1 MLIPKETY
9 STCDFSGWSG
19 PPVPL
24 YLPFSWMGKIYDFC
38 LNHYLLP
45 NVFPLRV
52 DVFWLSSFLGKKS
65 ISCSTYMSVKVVPI
79 LNLKTIVGVLKF
91 MTQTNAIDYWYEQEN
106 CLICMYLFYEVNYF
120 HAHVNCV
127 WNKVYNL
134 DLVLLWYFVYLAR
147 L

>member
-1 MLIPKETY
+1 
-9 STCDFSGWSG
+9 
-19 PPVPL
+19 
-24 YLPFSWMGKIYDFC
+24 
-38 LNHYLLP
+38 
-45 NVFPLRV
+45 
-52 DVFWLSSFLGKKS
+52 
-65 ISCSTYMSVKVVPI
+65 MSVKVVPI

-91 MTQTNAIDYWYEQEN
+91 MTETNDIVYWFEQEN

-134 DLVLLWYFVYLAR
+134 DLVLVWYFVYLAR